1 MSNAAANIPSLAF
14 HEALAK
20 NMGDAKVPFTPLFL
34 TAKLIDIGL
43 VTVYFFTLGL
53 LFAKLFDAAYG
64 DFEKEKYEKHPTA
77 LLFAEIVL
85 HLFLI
90 GVVAYLLRNL
100 VQLIPYPLEGMGG
113 FRHERLKELEG
124 GHVLSIVMIFFQK
137 NLLDKLKYFA
147 KRVFGISVGSGGEE

>member
-1 MSNAAANIPSLAF
+1 MSGNAASNIPSMAF

-20 NMGDAKVPFTPLFL
+20 NMGAKNVPFTPTFL
-34 TAKLIDIGL
+34 AAKLVDIGL

-53 LFAKLFDAAYG
+53 LFAKLFDALYG
-64 DFEKEKYEKHPTA
+64 KFDQEKYEKYSNA
-77 LLFAEIVL
+77 FLFGEIVL

-90 GVVAYLLRNL
+90 GIVAYILRNL
-100 VQLIPYPLEGMGG
+100 VQLIPFPLEGLGG

-137 NLLDKLKYFA
+137 NLLDKLKFFA
-147 KRVFGISVGSGGEE
+147 KRTFGITVGSSAE